1 MADLYQRI
9 RVADGA
15 PVGSPGGLPR
25 ALKGLTAWQLE
36 DLSARLGPARAAQ
49 LGYAGAG
56 FLRYV
61 EPPPVPVEIERLW
74 ALLALRGMGL
84 RDTVDAAVAA
94 SNDENLQ
101 DYYRETTLF
110 RRDSAILIEFAHG
123 LGMTDQQLDDL
134 FTYAANLKA
143 MAAPADP

>member
-1 MADLYQRI
+1 MTLWQRI
-9 RVADGA
+9 RAADGA
-15 PVGSPGGLPR
+15 PVGSVGGLPR
-25 ALKGLTAWQLE
+25 ALKGLSDFVLA
-36 DLSARLGPARAAQ
+36 DLSARLGEAKAAQ

-84 RDTVDAAVAA
+84 RDTVEAAIDAADPAV
-94 SNDENLQ
+94 Q

-110 RRDSAILIEFAHG
+110 RRDSAILIQFAEN
-123 LGMTDQQLDDL
+123 LGMTGQQLDDL

-143 MAAPADP
+143 AAAPA